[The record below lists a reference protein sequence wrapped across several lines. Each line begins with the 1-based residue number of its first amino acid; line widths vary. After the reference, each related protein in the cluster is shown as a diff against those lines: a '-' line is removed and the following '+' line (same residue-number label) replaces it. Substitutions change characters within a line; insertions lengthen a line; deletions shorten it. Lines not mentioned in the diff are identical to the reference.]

1 MQKLQ
6 KLYPMQRRH
15 FLQSSAIAGFSFL
28 SSKTLL
34 AQLLAE
40 DPYKMKDLRGGVGVF
55 TEKGGTIAY
64 LITNQGIAVVDTQFP
79 EQSQHLIG
87 ALKNISTQPIQ
98 YLINTHHHGDHSGGN
113 IAFKGLAQHV
123 VAHAN
128 SATNQR
134 TVAEKQNSVDKNLFP
149 DQTFT
154 DKWKQKVG
162 NESIRMHYFGAG
174 HTNGDSIVHFEN
186 ANIAHMGDL
195 LFNGRYP
202 FIDAS
207 AGASVKSWVNVLEK
221 TQKTFDKNTLFV
233 FGHAFDPEK
242 ITGGLEEVKLF
253 KDYLEKVLVY
263 VGKEIKA
270 GKSREEILKATSI
283 PGVTYMQGTGIERSL
298 GPAYDELIIG

>member
-1 MQKLQ
+1 
-6 KLYPMQRRH
+6 MQRRN
-15 FLQSSAIAGFSFL
+15 FLQASALTGMTL
-28 SSKTLL
+28 LGSKKLL

-40 DPYKMKDLRGGVGVF
+40 DPYKMKDLRGGVGIF
-55 TEKGGTIAY
+55 TERGGTIAY
-64 LITNQGIAVVDTQFP
+64 LITKQGIAVVDSQFP
-79 EQSQHLIG
+79 EQSEHLIG
-87 ALKNISTQPIQ
+87 ALKNSSTQPIQ

-113 IAFKGLAQHV
+113 IAFKGIAQHV

-134 TVAEKQNSVDKNLFP
+134 TVAEKQNALEKNLFP
-149 DQTFT
+149 DITYT

-162 NESIRMHYFGAG
+162 GESIRMHYFGAG

-207 AGASVKSWVNVLEK
+207 AGASVKSWVNVLDK
-221 TQKTFDKNTLFV
+221 TLKTFDKNTLFV

-242 ITGGLEEVKLF
+242 ITGGQEEIKLF
-253 KDYLEKVLVY
+253 KDYLEKLLVY

-270 GKSREEILKATSI
+270 GKTKEEILKTTSI
-283 PGVTYMQGTGIERSL
+283 PGVTYMQGTGLERSL
-298 GPAYDELIIG
+298 GPAYDELVIG